1 MTPQN
6 ERRKMN
12 FLSWIVPALLAA
24 ITGLIIEGGA
34 SIIDIM
40 RAQANS
46 VVDLRK
52 DFNAMQIQ
60 VAHLEDAIDDFNNR
74 PIVVREPAPK
84 IPKLT
89 PIDKSRR

>member
-12 FLSWIVPALLAA
+12 FLSWIVPALLAV

-40 RAQANS
+40 RAQANN
-46 VVDLRK
+46 VDSLRR
-52 DFNAMQIQ
+52 DFGLMQIQ
-60 VAHLEDAIDDFNNR
+60 VAHLEDAINNYQQQ
-74 PIVVREPAPK
+74 PIIIHDPAPK
-84 IPKLT
+84 IPKPT
-89 PIDKSRR
+89 PVDKSRR

>member
-1 MTPQN
+1 M
-6 ERRKMN
+6 
-12 FLSWIVPALLAA
+12 LAV

-52 DFNAMQIQ
+52 DFNEMQIQ
-60 VAHLEDAIDDFNNR
+60 VAHLEDAINDLNNR
-74 PIVVREPAPK
+74 SIMVREPVPK
-84 IPKLT
+84 
-89 PIDKSRR
+89 PIKPVPDKTRR

>member
-1 MTPQN
+1 VTPQN
-6 ERRKMN
+6 ERRKTN
-12 FLSWIVPALLAA
+12 FLSWVVPALLAV

-52 DFNAMQIQ
+52 DFNEMQIQ
-60 VAHLEDAIDDFNNR
+60 VAHLEDAINDFNNR
-74 PIVVREPAPK
+74 SIVVREPVPK
-84 IPKLT
+84 
-89 PIDKSRR
+89 PIKPVPDKTGR